1 MREIADT
8 QTVQADFDRIALLPE
23 EKWNHNSHYHP
34 FLLKYVPSPC
44 KNTLEI
50 GCGTGEFARSLAQ
63 RTGHILALDLAPQMI
78 RLARERSAQ
87 YTNIDFKC
95 ADFMQEELPDESFDY
110 VVSIATLHHLLLE
123 EVLVKIKKTLKV
135 NGTLVI
141 LDLFEQEG
149 AVDTLRSLAA
159 IPVNMFLNIVRNG
172 RMRPSREK
180 RAVWDEHGKRD
191 VYLKVSQVRE
201 ICARVLPG
209 ASIRKHFF
217 WRYSIVWKKLET
229 EISGS

>member
-44 KNTLEI
+44 ENALEI
-50 GCGTGEFARSLAQ
+50 GCGTGELARSLAQ
-63 RTGHILALDLAPQMI
+63 HTLHMLTLDLAPQMI

-95 ADFMQEELPDESFDY
+95 ADFMQEDLPDESFDY
-110 VVSIATLHHLLLE
+110 IVSIATLHHLPLE
-123 EVLVKIKKTLKV
+123 AVLKKIKKTLKV
-135 NGTLVI
+135 NGTLAI

-149 AVDTLRSLAA
+149 TADKLRSLAA
-159 IPVNMFLNIVRNG
+159 IPVNMFLNVVRNG
-172 RMRPSREK
+172 RVRSSREK
-180 RAVWDEHGKRD
+180 RAVWGEHGKRD

-201 ICARVLPG
+201 ICSAILPG
-209 ASIRKHFF
+209 AKVRKHFF

-229 EISGS
+229 QNI